1 MKRAERHHLKENP
14 VAVFVTQV
22 QEAFRE
28 RGSSVVIGVTAVL
41 AIVLGGGGY
50 FAWQQWQN
58 GRAGSLLAEALTVA
72 GAPVVPPPAPGDAEA
87 EAAGAVTEGEVAIE
101 PAATSTAPASAADAE
116 SASDAIPPAPA
127 EPAPFVQPPG
137 SYPSEIARLE
147 AAVPKLL
154 AAADAYPSSLSG
166 ITARYQAAAGLV
178 ALGRTDEAA
187 EQYRQVIS
195 AAGDRIYGRMATLG
209 LAETHL
215 LAGDYEAAIA
225 LLEGETA
232 VVDSDVPVDAVLMR
246 LGRAYRLA
254 GRPGDALAAFT
265 RVVEEFPGSL
275 YFLDAQREA
284 ETLRSGATVSGA

>member
-14 VAVFVTQV
+14 VALLVTQV

-28 RGSSVVIGVTAVL
+28 RGSSVVIGAGAVL
-41 AIVLGGGGY
+41 TVVLGVGGY
-50 FAWQQWQN
+50 MGWQQLQSS
-58 GRAGSLLAEALTVA
+58 RAGRLLAEAMAVA
-72 GAPVVPPPAPGDAEA
+72 AAPVVPPPARAAEEAEA
-87 EAAGAVTEGEVAIE
+87 EGDD
-101 PAATSTAPASAADAE
+101 ATS
-116 SASDAIPPAPA
+116 APA
-127 EPAPFVQPPG
+127 EPTPFVQPPG

-147 AAVPKLL
+147 AAVPRLL

-187 EQYRQVIS
+187 EQYQQVIS
-195 AAGDRIYGRMATLG
+195 VAGDWIYGRMATLG
-209 LAETHL
+209 LAETRL

-232 VVDSDVPVDAVLMR
+232 VVGSDVPVDAVLMR